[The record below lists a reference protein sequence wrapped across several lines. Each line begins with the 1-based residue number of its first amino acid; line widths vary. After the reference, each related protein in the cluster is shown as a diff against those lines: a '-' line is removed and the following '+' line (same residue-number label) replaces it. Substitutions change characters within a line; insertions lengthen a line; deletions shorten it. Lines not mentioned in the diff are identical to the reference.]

1 MKRIAAALWNEPVVV
16 ALIVNGVIAALAAEG
31 MIAGWISVVALAG
44 TAPILR
50 HFTIPERKL
59 TRALNTPDRYEGSN

>member
-1 MKRIAAALWNEPVVV
+1 MKRIIDALWNEPVVV

-31 MIAGWISVVALAG
+31 IVAGWISVVVLAA
-44 TAPILR
+44 TAPVLR

-59 TRALNTPDRYEGSN
+59 TRALDRIDHYEGSN

>member
-31 MIAGWISVVALAG
+31 LIAGWISVVVLAA

-50 HFTIPERKL
+50 HFTIPEKKL
-59 TRALNTPDRYEGSN
+59 SRALDQIDRYEGSN

>member
-1 MKRIAAALWNEPVVV
+1 MKRIAAVFWNEPVVV
-16 ALIVNGVIAALAAEG
+16 ALVVNGVVAALAAEG
-31 MIAGWISVVALAG
+31 IIPGWISVVALAG

-59 TRALNTPDRYEGSN
+59 PRPGAGSYGGTD